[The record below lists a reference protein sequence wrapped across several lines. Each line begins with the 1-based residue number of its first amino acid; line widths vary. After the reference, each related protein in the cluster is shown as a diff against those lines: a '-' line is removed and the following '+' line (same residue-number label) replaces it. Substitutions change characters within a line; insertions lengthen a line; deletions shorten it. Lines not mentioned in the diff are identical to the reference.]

1 MKHAKRILAVLLA
14 AVLLTGLLPAA
25 ALTAQAVDP
34 SSAAP
39 DQLTA
44 AKRSSVMLDASGLKK
59 ADTVILGYAVNS
71 GTYYP
76 LEWQV
81 GDASADSTG
90 KTGGRLLISK
100 FLLPA
105 AVTDSATGGI
115 DTAASYDSIAM
126 PDGSTTAIHMP
137 DEAAVLPTYKT
148 DTDYIADIGSNLSK
162 YNLWYPADVNA
173 GLSVRGEDA
182 ASGRR
187 TLEGAA
193 FFALSAK
200 EAESCI
206 TNSVDV
212 LSKSSAEKLL
222 RRPYAAGYA
231 VSDAGDRS
239 WALRGKSLR
248 GDAIAVARGSSN
260 SYYDTRAE
268 GLVREAGGSTL
279 SRPAFNLRTNAISFY
294 YMTEI
299 KAEPSSGSTATP
311 KETPVKFGG
320 NETLTAVTEAS
331 GTLSW
336 RVALETLPLTSA
348 SVDYRADGLVELV
361 FENNAIGHKIGV
373 LTADSTGKLLSYGT
387 ARDNRN
393 GGHVLFKPA
402 EGVSKM
408 YFFAYDYN
416 SDTNQLYTSNLIEV
430 DASRSAGMMLGTGAL
445 QAGDTVY
452 FNDNP
457 AIVLNADTGI
467 PGMENTGSSG
477 SLTQTNNSIDDSPV
491 FDDEAMLMMIDTGS
505 RVDYGTTAQLIA
517 DNVPFLSSTR
527 YYDEY
532 AKALAD
538 AQAELNTA
546 AENGTAAASASKDA
560 LKAQQAD
567 YFYSAFGADVA
578 SPLSKAIAYTWL
590 SDSAYQLSSTYSD
603 GYFPFTA
610 DISVQ
615 EEKHSVYGKQLFF
628 LSAGEFLALPV
639 STRLAVGNIILRS
652 KVTETYGIPATSDSL
667 TVISDPA
674 VACEIQVATLNSFF
688 SAKSGIRERAA
699 FHLRKDRIVYSV
711 QSSALDRSLTSSE
724 NLHPVGGYDSSCKTW
739 ELAILDDTVTPTFH
753 SDRLEADEPVSFR
766 AVNLPSRQNSYVSP
780 LVTDAAGTVKQYGR
794 IQTASAGS
802 AESFT
807 LDQTDYAYGD
817 RVYAL
822 YEYETANA
830 EHPTVYTSEPQL
842 IYEKKLDGVLRIEP
856 ASYSPCETLYL
867 DTSDVKCAGGSTE
880 LCCSWYNNIWDGAY
894 SNKLTCETES
904 TTFAIHAYVYP
915 SANAADQLF
924 AYAEQTGEFPVYP
937 GQTDPDRFTGGT
949 LYYGADSDAGTADY
963 AWTVVGRPT
972 EGISAAKDASG
983 LSQYEEADA
992 ANAVELLRK
1001 TATPLA
1007 GTDTA
1012 LRGYMN
1018 TGVMLTD
1025 INDAEISVH
1034 SLSADAY
1041 QAKEQPVFRMSYA
1054 DYTKLDAAPD
1064 ARFAAA
1070 ENSSWGRDYVLRNH
1084 TATEYLT
1091 VDPLLNLQSA
1101 APGTDPCTREAI
1113 NLNNQTV
1120 AFYTPAG
1127 SELTYK
1133 ALRKCRQTM
1142 QGEWKATVCQP
1153 ESFSDMKIT
1162 HIVSDGNSLTVYG
1175 SFDAPME
1182 DRYLTAWG
1190 VKDGKIVWMD
1200 SELCEDTEIWAS
1212 FGWEYRMSFDEVYF
1226 TARKDNGLYRSD
1238 ICGDIYSAGATEVQ
1252 VRFYVDGEA
1261 ATYYDH
1267 YTLKDS
1273 QGKERSTF
1281 KGGEQVSFST
1291 FSVDTLYIQKVEVI
1305 FSDGTK
1311 ITKDKL
1317 DTWSY
1322 DMDFTVKGVRPVVK
1336 VYIETHP
1343 VGVEVKCVIKP
1354 LYDGSYDFK
1363 PAAVNAPSSCL
1374 PGHTYDFTVDLQP
1387 GFYISEMICFTL
1399 EGDETLPNTNPITV
1413 IGEDEDG
1420 QVRELTGY
1428 APGTY
1433 TKRVGDYGDIVTIY
1447 INELPFSLQVVA
1459 DPLQG
1464 GTVTASLPD
1473 DRSMTTLAAGDTVT
1487 VSAQPKDGYVLR
1499 GFTMKTQGGEETE
1512 LTANGSSATFTMPAE
1527 NTIVTAHFARKNT
1540 VTVKLFMDGKL
1551 TDTGA
1556 SWTLKDK
1563 DGTERSI
1570 FVDGEQAYISATAD
1584 TGLAISHIEV
1594 NYSDGTS
1601 KGEGSLG
1608 SGQDFDFTVHDT
1620 DPVVGIYLTTAQVPV
1635 GIEAQTYDAKGNLLE
1650 EAGGAVYAPSFVK
1663 YGDSF
1668 TYNASPNEGY
1678 YISAIYRNDA
1688 LVPNTDPAEYTSGGK
1703 TVIGYGAEE
1712 YRTAAN
1718 TDSID
1723 ILVEFTKLAE
1733 GRKITSEFYDISS
1746 GTRAAVT
1753 ASATYTVGGE
1763 ETDVFCAGDKV
1774 TATVTCKDNLAVVST
1789 EANPDTAITQTDK
1802 YTFTFTMPDEDLV
1815 ITYNLRKLAI
1825 RSAYLHVNQ
1834 DINLIYAVQVPEGFA
1849 HPKAV
1854 FDFMGAAYEQTD
1866 YTVDPDGKYCFEFTH
1881 ITPQLMGEPVD
1892 ITVTAE
1898 MNGYTYSHTNT
1909 GYSIRKYCVNTLA
1922 RSADPVLNTLLS
1934 DILAYGAA
1942 AQKYTGYKA
1951 DALVTEDVTLC
1962 PSEYPGLSGLRAR
1975 FVGTA
1980 DPDTY
1985 WDGVSLCLRNNLSMD
2000 FRFYAAS
2007 TEGLS
2012 VELTV
2017 DGRTQT
2023 VTEFDPV
2030 SGTDGKYSI
2039 SFRGILATEFGNTV
2053 SAKFLLNGEQIGD
2066 VLKYSVNT
2074 YICSK
2079 QDDSDPTLA
2088 ELVRAL
2094 YGYGVSAL
2102 TYYEERIV
2110 KQ

>member
-1 MKHAKRILAVLLA
+1 MKKMKRILAVLLA
-14 AVLLTGLLPAA
+14 AALLAGLLPAA
-25 ALTAQAVDP
+25 VLTAQAVDP

-187 TLEGAA
+187 TLEGAD

-212 LSKSSAEKLL
+212 LSESSASKLL

-331 GTLSW
+331 GTLNW

-361 FENNAIGHKIGV
+361 FENNAIGYKIGV

-416 SDTNQLYTSNLIEV
+416 SDTDQLYTSNLIEV
-430 DASRSAGMMLGTGAL
+430 DACRSAGMMLGTGQL
-445 QAGDTVY
+445 LAGDKVW
-452 FNDNP
+452 FNDNE
-457 AIVLNADTGI
+457 AIVLNADIGI
-467 PGMENTGSSG
+467 PGMTNTGSSG
-477 SLTQTNNSIDDSPV
+477 SLTQTNNSIDDPPV
-491 FDDEAMLMMIDTGS
+491 LNQDAMLMMIDTGS
-505 RVDYGTTAQLIA
+505 SVSYGTTAQKIV
-517 DNVPFLSSTR
+517 DYVPFLSFSRT
-527 YYDEY
+527 YDDY
-532 AKALAD
+532 AKSLAD
-538 AQAELNTA
+538 AQAELTVLA
-546 AENGTAAASASKDA
+546 ASGTAAAKAANAALPSK
-560 LKAQQAD
+560 QAD
-567 YFYSAFGADVA
+567 YFHSAFGETPDAA
-578 SPLSKAIAYTWL
+578 SPLSEAIAYTWL
-590 SDSAYQLSSTYSD
+590 SDSAYPLSSTYSD

-639 STRLAVGNIILRS
+639 SARLAVGNIILRS
-652 KVTETYGIPATSDSL
+652 KVTETYDIPATSDSL

-674 VACEIQVATLNSFF
+674 VACEIQVATLDSFF
-688 SAKSGIRERAA
+688 SAKSGIREKTA
-699 FHLRKDRIVYSV
+699 FHLRKDSVVYAV
-711 QSSALDRSLTSSE
+711 QSSVLDRTPTSSE
-724 NLHPVGGYDSSCKTW
+724 NLHPVGGYDSSCKTY
-739 ELAILDDTVTPTFH
+739 EVAILDDTAQPEFYMGITSAFG
-753 SDRLEADEPVSFR
+753 PVSYF
-766 AVNLPSRQNSYVSP
+766 AGNLPSHSNSHIAL
-780 LVTDAAGTVKQYGR
+780 LVTDAAGNVKQYGR
-794 IQTASAGS
+794 LTNSDEFLLDAS
-802 AESFT
+802 
-807 LDQTDYAYGD
+807 DYDYGD
-817 RVYAL
+817 RVYGI
-822 YEYETANA
+822 YEYEIGHA
-830 EHPTVYTSEPQL
+830 EHPVVYASAPKL
-842 IYEKKLDGVLRIEP
+842 IFAKNLDGELRIEP
-856 ASYSPCETLYL
+856 AAYGPCETLVL
-867 DTSDVKCAGGSTE
+867 DTSDVKSAGSSTE
-880 LCCSWYNNIWDGAY
+880 VTYEWYAAGKFA
-894 SNKLTCETES
+894 SGLTCKTEL
-904 TTFAIHAYVYP
+904 TDIEI
-915 SANAADQLF
+915 D
-924 AYAEQTGEFPVYP
+924 AYATHSSDICAQLSAHAVQTAEFPVRP
-937 GQTDPDRFTGGT
+937 GETDPDYFKGGT
-949 LYYGADSDAGTADY
+949 LYYGADSDANNADY
-963 AWTVVGRPT
+963 AWTVVGNPT
-972 EGISAAKDASG
+972 EGIKSVKDTTG
-983 LSQYEEADA
+983 DLRFADPTRD
-992 ANAVELLRK
+992 NAVELLRK
-1001 TATPLA
+1001 TATPQ
-1007 GTDTA
+1007 GSTDTV

-1018 TGVMLTD
+1018 SGVLQTD
-1025 INDAEISVH
+1025 ISDAAISTKT
-1034 SLSADAY
+1034 LSADAY
-1041 QAKEQPVFRMSYA
+1041 SAQDQTVFPMSYA
-1054 DYTKLDAAPD
+1054 DYTALSSYPA

-1070 ENSSWGRDYVLRNH
+1070 EESSWGREYLLRNH
-1084 TATEYLT
+1084 TGSTYLA
-1091 VDPLLNLQSA
+1091 VDTLLNVQPA
-1101 APGTDPCTREAI
+1101 ASGTDAAIREGI
-1113 NLNNQTV
+1113 NLNNKTV
-1120 AFYTPAG
+1120 LFYSPAG
-1127 SELTYK
+1127 SDLTFD
-1133 ALRKCRQTM
+1133 ALRCCRQAP
-1142 QGEWKATVCQP
+1142 QGEWKATVYDP
-1153 ESFSDMKIT
+1153 DAFDDMTVRDIS
-1162 HIVSDGNSLTVYG
+1162 VYQNSLTVELA
-1175 SFDAPME
+1175 FETAME
-1182 DRYLTAWG
+1182 GRQITAWG
-1190 VKDGKIVWMD
+1190 IKDGRIIWMD
-1200 SELCEDTEIWAS
+1200 SGDYIENEGTANAVFTWD
-1212 FGWEYRMSFDEVYF
+1212 FYVDFDELYF
-1226 TARKDNGLYRSD
+1226 VARKDNGTYRSD
-1238 ICGDIYSAGATEVQ
+1238 ICGDVYSAFATEVQ

-1261 ATYYDH
+1261 ATYYDY

-1281 KGGEQVSFST
+1281 KGGEQVYFST

-1317 DTWSY
+1317 DKYSY

-1336 VYIETHP
+1336 VYIETRP
-1343 VGVEVKCVIKP
+1343 VDVKVTAVIKP
-1354 LYDGSYDFK
+1354 LYDGNYDFDPVK
-1363 PAAVNAPSSCL
+1363 IDAPKSCL
-1374 PGHTYDFTVDLQP
+1374 PGQSYDFTVDVEP
-1387 GFYISEMICFTL
+1387 GFYISSIESFFDGN
-1399 EGDETLPNTNPITV
+1399 ELPNTNPITV
-1413 IGEDEDG
+1413 IGEDEDR

-1433 TKRVGDYGDIVTIY
+1433 TKQVDDYGDIVTVY

-1527 NTIVTAHFARKNT
+1527 NTIVTAHFAKKNT
-1540 VTVKLFMDGKL
+1540 VTVKLFMDGKP

-1620 DPVVGIYLTTAQVPV
+1620 DPVVGIHLTTAQVPV
-1635 GIEAQTYDAKGNLLE
+1635 DIEAQTYDAKGNLLE

-1688 LVPNTDPAEYTSGGK
+1688 LVQNTDPAEYTSGGK

-1718 TDSID
+1718 TDSVG

-1789 EANPDTAITQTDK
+1789 EANPDTALTQTDK
-1802 YTFTFTMPDEDLV
+1802 YTFTFTMPDEDLA
-1815 ITYNLRKLAI
+1815 ITYNLKKLAV

-1834 DINLIYAVQVPEGFA
+1834 DINLIYAVQVPEGFE

-1854 FDFMGAAYEQTD
+1854 FDFMGSSYVQTD
-1866 YTVDPDGKYCFEFTH
+1866 YTIDQDGKYCFEFTH

-1892 ITVTAE
+1892 VTVTADYGE
-1898 MNGYTYSHTNT
+1898 YSYSHTNS
-1909 GYSIRKYCVNTLA
+1909 GYSVRTYCANMLPKTEDAL
-1922 RSADPVLNTLLS
+1922 LKTLLS
-1934 DILAYGAA
+1934 DILTYGAA
-1942 AQKYTGYKA
+1942 SQTYVNYKT
-1951 DALVTEDVTLC
+1951 DALVTKGLTLC
-1962 PSEYPGLSGLRAR
+1962 PSTYPGLSGLAAR

-1980 DPDTY
+1980 DADTY
-1985 WDGVSLCLRNNLSMD
+1985 WKSVGLTLRNNLSMN

-2017 DGRTQT
+2017 DGRTQEI
-2023 VTEFDPV
+2023 TEFTPEKDAENV
-2030 SGTDGKYSI
+2030 YSL
-2039 SFRGILATEFGNTV
+2039 SYRGIYATEFGNTV
-2053 SAKFLLNGEQIGD
+2053 SVKFLKNGAQVGN

-2074 YICSK
+2074 YVCGK
-2079 QDDSDPTLA
+2079 QNDSDAVLA
-2088 ELVRAL
+2088 ELVKAL
-2094 YGYGVSAL
+2094 YNYGASAL
-2102 TYYEERIV
+2102 TYFNERIV
-2110 KQ
+2110 KE